1 MTRLPKCRDRRL
13 PGRVLRALAR
23 FKADRAGN
31 VAVLF
36 GLIAVSLMLAIGA
49 AVDIGRWLHARDQTI
64 AAIDAAVLAGAR
76 YLQTNSDDM
85 DGALAAAQMYYDQ
98 NVKSRLPVSDDTI
111 TFKVAD
117 DGESMTASG
126 SAFIKT
132 PFLHF
137 ATIDKLPLI
146 NASTAEFSVA
156 GRNIGENLEIS
167 LMLDVTG
174 SMSGQKLRDLK
185 KAAKDLVDIIVEAG
199 DKDVTTKI
207 ALVPFSEDI
216 RLPTTSALNKARG
229 TGLDETKSV
238 STGWGWNQ
246 QTKTYY
252 LSDCVVERKGSQKYT
267 DAEPRSGQYVM
278 AHYTEDY
285 TQSGGGGGFGW
296 GWGGGWGSG
305 GKREGKCTIPENSA
319 VTPLSD
325 DADELK
331 SKIDN
336 LSAAG
341 GTAGHL
347 GTAWAW
353 YTLSP
358 DWDALWPAQ
367 GRPVAY
373 DTPNYRK
380 IAILMTDGE
389 YNTQYDSEGV
399 SASANDAAN
408 GSSVEQARKLCEA
421 MKQKGI
427 TIYTVGFD
435 LGGTSSQSYKT
446 LEQCATKDDDTEYF
460 YTADSGMQLQQAFR
474 DIGLKL
480 SKLYLSK

>member
-1 MTRLPKCRDRRL
+1 MTNMPKCRDRRL
-13 PGRVLRALAR
+13 PGGLPAALAR
-23 FKADRAGN
+23 FKADRSGN
-31 VAVLF
+31 VAVVF
-36 GLIAVSLMLAIGA
+36 GLIAVSLMLAVGA
-49 AVDIGRWLHARDQTI
+49 AVDIGRWLHARDQTL

-85 DGALAAAQMYYDQ
+85 DGALAAAQNFYDQ
-98 NVKSRLPVSDDTI
+98 NVTSRLPVTDDTVA
-111 TFKVAD
+111 FKVAD

-126 SAFIKT
+126 SAYIET
-132 PFLHF
+132 PFLQF

-146 NASTAEFSVA
+146 NAANAEFSIA

-174 SMSGQKLRDLK
+174 SMSGQKLLDLK
-185 KAAKDLVDIIVEAG
+185 KAAKDLVNIIVEAG
-199 DKDVTTKI
+199 AKDVTTKI

-229 TGLDETKSV
+229 NNPPDTKTVTTGS
-238 STGWGWNQ
+238 GWNQ
-246 QTKTYY
+246 QTKTVY
-252 LSDCVVERKGSQKYT
+252 LSDCVVERAGSQKYT
-267 DAEPRSGQYVM
+267 DAEPKSGQYVM
-278 AHYTEDY
+278 ARYTEDF
-285 TQSGGGGGFGW
+285 TSSGSGGGNGW

-305 GKREGKCTIPENSA
+305 GKKEGKCTIPEDSA
-319 VTPLSD
+319 IMPLSD
-325 DADELK
+325 DATELK
-331 SKIDN
+331 EKIDD

-367 GRPVAY
+367 SRPVAY

-389 YNTQYDSEGV
+389 YNRQYDGNGV
-399 SASANDAAN
+399 SANASKAAN
-408 GSSVEQARKLCEA
+408 GSSATQARALCSA
-421 MKQKGI
+421 MKQAGI
-427 TIYTVGFD
+427 TVYTVGFE
-435 LGGTSSQSYKT
+435 LSGPSSESYQT
-446 LEQCATKDDDTEYF
+446 LEQCASEEDKF
-460 YTADSGMQLQQAFR
+460 YTASTGMQLQQAFR